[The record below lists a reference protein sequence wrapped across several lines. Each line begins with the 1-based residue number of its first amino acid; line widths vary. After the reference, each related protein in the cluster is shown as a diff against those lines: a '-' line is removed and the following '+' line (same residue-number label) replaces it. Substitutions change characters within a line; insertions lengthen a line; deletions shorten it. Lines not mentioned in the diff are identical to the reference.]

1 MSGIDTTQQHR
12 QNDYGPDAVGSA
24 EAAKLNQSAPGGAL
38 EWDTDTPFSADRQ
51 RRVNGAVPCAIQTFT
66 SDRQRMLRSWLALQ
80 GAAPAHV
87 IADELVSTISAMRQL
102 MEVANER
109 SEAP

>member
-12 QNDYGPDAVGSA
+12 QNDYGPGVGST
-24 EAAKLNQSAPGGAL
+24 EAAKRNQSAAGAAL
-38 EWDTDTPFSADRQ
+38 EWDTDTSFSADRQ